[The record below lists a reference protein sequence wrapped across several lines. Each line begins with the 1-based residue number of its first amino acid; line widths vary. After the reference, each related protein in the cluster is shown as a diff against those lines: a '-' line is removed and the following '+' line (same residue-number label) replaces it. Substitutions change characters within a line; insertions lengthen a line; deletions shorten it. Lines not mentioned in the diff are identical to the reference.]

1 MEQNPIFD
9 NPKISGVIVNDI
21 NYVPADGGEY
31 DEPYDAEPGGGDM
44 DPDRDMELQPDE
56 QEADGIVPGHPF
68 GDRTEDIVFMPCEE
82 YRDIDKRGRR
92 FT

>member
-1 MEQNPIFD
+1 MEQNH

-56 QEADGIVPGHPF
+56 QEADGICVNG
-68 GDRTEDIVFMPCEE
+68 CEVTLQIIAH
-82 YRDIDKRGRR
+82 YASFNRDAQLLR
-92 FT
+92 